1 MRAALTVLLLAAAS
15 PAIAGTPLALAE
27 GQVTT
32 LEFARSVTRVATTD
46 PDLLQVKVT
55 GTRVRIEAA
64 RAGRCSLELTFPDG
78 ATVGYD
84 VVVEPARR
92 LASATHAAASEMVLS
107 LGEERRFRFPGV
119 SRALYEENGVARV
132 LVEGETVSVVA
143 LAQGRSSLVLVD
155 GAGTK
160 TTWQIQVR

>member
-1 MRAALTVLLLAAAS
+1 MRAALIGLLLVTARPAA
-15 PAIAGTPLALAE
+15 AGTPLPLAE

-32 LEFARSVTRVATTD
+32 LEFARSITRVATTD

-55 GTRVRIEAA
+55 GTHARIEAA

-78 ATVGYD
+78 ATVVYD

-92 LASATHAAASEMVLS
+92 FAVAQSAANEIVLS

-132 LVEGETVSVVA
+132 LVEGEAVSVVA

-155 GAGTK
+155 TAGAK